1 MALLQDR
8 GTGVG
13 ARSYVLLGWT
23 DGPRER
29 NSPAPRPAR
38 PSARARPKGDGYSVR
53 SASHKSGFAVGF
65 IAFRPWRPSV

>member
-8 GTGVG
+8 GAGVG
-13 ARSYVLLGWT
+13 ALLCPSLGWT

-29 NSPAPRPAR
+29 KSPALCPKR

-53 SASHKSGFAVGF
+53 SAGHKSGFAVGF